1 MASKLQMITELS
13 KRTAHS
19 ITDNHI
25 NWTSFLTAAAW
36 NYKYKFQ
43 EQLLIFAQRPGATA
57 CAPIELWNN
66 LGRWVNKGA
75 KGIALIDDSDSTFKL
90 RHVFDVSD
98 TNSRYERPIQL
109 WKMTERYEDSVIEAL
124 ENSFGDLQDR
134 SSFISAL
141 VSAAHNAV
149 DDNFTDYYSNLLDV
163 REDSFLEEL
172 DKLNLEVQLKSA
184 LESSV
189 AYMLLTR
196 CGFNA
201 NEYYNFEDFNAIF
214 DFNTPE
220 TVAVLGDA
228 TSDISEMALREISET
243 IKNLQKS
250 EKGKIRTFAEKEHN
264 EYHNDTNKTERSFD
278 YGTDLYN
285 AGGLSSSR
293 PDTTT
298 GTENREIW
306 NAAQNIPQ
314 KSQERDLRRD
324 DDFKQ
329 INEPSI
335 RDRQDSNSADRSNN
349 GTDGESSGRDRG
361 AESIRSDEM
370 GRTDEQHQAL
380 SGGNSAE
387 RVDLQLAYY
396 DRETEDKSLPFFHS
410 DRLIK
415 EILKTSPHLK
425 ATKKEIA
432 EFFVASGD
440 DKSRKEYIKSIFN
453 NDYTE
458 ITVDGNHHVGY
469 KTYQNVLHLWEGSYN
484 SRTSQS
490 FYDWGVIAD
499 YFEGMMLLNELT
511 DTMKLLPS
519 VSQQMSLMDEV
530 EEQKSSAFS
539 FSQEIIDYCLQRGSG
554 VEGGKY
560 RIHEQFFKKQ
570 SANQN
575 ERFLSNEY
583 GIGGASP
590 IISGTNIGE
599 WHDGKGITLSKDDEK
614 LTLSWSK
621 VAKRIGELIA
631 ANRYLSAK
639 EKEYYPI
646 YLQKQEEL
654 RQQIAEDK
662 IAHDILSRA
671 PTEKL
676 EPTKD
681 NATYDVVSGKNKQ
694 PTELTTPTNKD
705 YAEKEYDLGYG
716 SLGNGTTVWNRLE
729 DIDTGYKTIA
739 HISEDGTVTLIDK
752 ELPQHIID
760 KINAQS
766 VIEVAQYKVDNYGYD
781 FGGELTDLTRE
792 LALELYEHNFP
803 IYMCYPDNT
812 ESLVTDRNEILAFD
826 GYLGIEN
833 NEFPSIRGDNK
844 AMPFVGRID
853 YLNSDGGIGE
863 VVIYRDAEQ
872 FVKDIKE
879 ANYYGTPMS
888 VTVYRNT
895 ATKEHIS
902 TDWINEL
909 DPPPAEFKYE
919 DVLVPAK
926 EPQETEPITPTWE
939 KPKAKN
945 RVQSFDLHPEIANAD
960 RINYHII
967 NDELGFGGA
976 KEKFANNLAAIKL
989 LKQLE
994 SEGRFATPT
1003 EQVSLS
1009 KYVGF
1014 GSLS

>member
-1 MASKLQMITELS
+1 
-13 KRTAHS
+13 
-19 ITDNHI
+19 
-25 NWTSFLTAAAW
+25 
-36 NYKYKFQ
+36 
-43 EQLLIFAQRPGATA
+43 
-57 CAPIELWNN
+57 
-66 LGRWVNKGA
+66 
-75 KGIALIDDSDSTFKL
+75 
-90 RHVFDVSD
+90 
-98 TNSRYERPIQL
+98 
-109 WKMTERYEDSVIEAL
+109 
-124 ENSFGDLQDR
+124 
-134 SSFISAL
+134 
-141 VSAAHNAV
+141 
-149 DDNFTDYYSNLLDV
+149 
-163 REDSFLEEL
+163 
-172 DKLNLEVQLKSA
+172 
-184 LESSV
+184 
-189 AYMLLTR
+189 MLLTR
-196 CGFNA
+196 CGIDA
-201 NEYYNFEDFNAIF
+201 NDYYNFEDFNAVF

-243 IKNLQKS
+243 IKNIQKS
-250 EKGKIRTFAEKEHN
+250 EKSKIRTFAEKEKN
-264 EYHNDTNKTERSFD
+264 EYNNDTNKTERSFD

-335 RDRQDSNSADRSNN
+335 RDRQDSNSPDRSNN

-432 EFFVASGD
+432 EFFAASGD

-458 ITVDGNHHVGY
+458 ITIDGNHRVGY

-554 VEGGKY
+554 VEEGKY

-614 LTLSWSK
+614 LTFSWSK
-621 VAKRIGELIA
+621 VAKHIGELSK

-662 IAHDILSRA
+662 IARDILSRA
-671 PTEKL
+671 PT
-676 EPTKD
+676 
-681 NATYDVVSGKNKQ
+681 
-694 PTELTTPTNKD
+694 
-705 YAEKEYDLGYG
+705 
-716 SLGNGTTVWNRLE
+716 
-729 DIDTGYKTIA
+729 
-739 HISEDGTVTLIDK
+739 
-752 ELPQHIID
+752 
-760 KINAQS
+760 
-766 VIEVAQYKVDNYGYD
+766 DNYGYD
-781 FGGELTDLTRE
+781 FGGELTDLTSE
-792 LALELYEHNFP
+792 LALELYDHNFP

-863 VVIYRDAEQ
+863 VIIYRDAEQ

-909 DPPPAEFKYE
+909 DPPPAGFKYE

-1003 EQVSLS
+1003 EQESLS

-1014 GSLS
+1014 GALSQAFDEKNGSWANEYMQLKTLLDESEYAATRESTLTAFYTSPVVIRAMYKAMENMSFKNGNILEPSCGTGNFLGMLPDSMQDCKMYGVELDSITGRIAQQLYQKSSIAVQGFEQTNLPDSFFDLAIGNVPFGQFKVADKRYDKHNFLIHDYFFGATRS